1 MGETGEVATMML
13 NFTDPTY
20 LRTIYDGLLSGTLH
34 KDNASALPIGL
45 VGIYE
50 EAMPPAS
57 NVNERKEFLE
67 FFAVWALLKKE
78 VSAEFVTPLL
88 AGWTEEQV
96 IDYIAQYSKWFN
108 SPLSGKYVLYHERLR
123 TFVLQKVSHNHFTKC
138 NEAII
143 QQSQLAL
150 QAKSGDAWERY
161 ALQYLSSHLLVTA
174 MERKDADALKTLAY
188 DTAHWNRQVEISKGF
203 EWSKRMLNDM
213 MLWAS
218 KYDDDE
224 VIECALNKVDLYHR
238 EQNDAPSILSLIEQG
253 FIEAALERID
263 SFGDDSLF
271 GQKRK
276 IVIYFLSLDIL
287 LEKISLGRVEDIK
300 KVIRHFDS
308 IVGNDIVLNRLLNGG
323 YLIKIRDQLQALGL
337 GVDFI
342 LNRSSEISD
351 VITIDAD
358 NADDTDSLLDRIYSC
373 LKGCNVNVNN
383 YLDLV
388 IDNQIS
394 SEKYEEILKILRELH
409 ARIDISINLYNS
421 VVEALSILCLRHAKI
436 FIEKLIN
443 IYRIGITTKSFSYN
457 KLLMQCVNYAI
468 HYSKLEKLGSV
479 IDRISDYEFK
489 TISICNGFTAFW
501 GAGIRN
507 QAIKLLDRLEI
518 NENSVDIIVEYG
530 SKYVNPGSAAMG
542 VELMLKS
549 LEFRLC
555 CLECEKY
562 EIQLRTLN
570 YLLNNEGGSLVDDL
584 IAELIKTIKFIS
596 NYLKIQEF
604 KIHKMVVRLAGCL
617 LAGNKIDKSTKILC
631 DLYYSVNDIE
641 DWLDM
646 VSESFAV
653 TGNNYK
659 VQLQFIELINDFIY
673 VRLTD
678 YLASELPERR
688 KVMLITRNAILFHL
702 LYMSLNLMQ
711 EWESLLFKYNITEL
725 NHDENIANNKVV
737 MSVNINDYINELIKQ
752 LPLYLNNDK
761 IKLFTCL
768 FELGYYSRYKIYI
781 NRNNESLCKLVSC

>member
-1 MGETGEVATMML
+1 MSTNF

-20 LRTIYDGLLSGTLH
+20 LRTIYDGLLSGALH
-34 KDNASALPIGL
+34 KDNASSLPVGL

-50 EAMPPAS
+50 EAIPAAS
-57 NVNERKEFLE
+57 QVKERQKFLE
-67 FFAVWALLKKE
+67 FFSAWSLLKKE
-78 VSAEFVTPLL
+78 VSASFVSQIL
-88 AGWTEEQV
+88 GWPEEQV
-96 IDYIAQYSKWFN
+96 LDYIARYSKWFN
-108 SPLSGKYVLYHERLR
+108 SPSSGKYAIYHERLR
-123 TFVLQKVSHNHFTKC
+123 SFILQKISHAHFTVC
-138 NEAII
+138 NDFIIKLGQEA
-143 QQSQLAL
+143 LE
-150 QAKSGDAWERY
+150 KRSGNEWEHY
-161 ALQYLSSHLLVTA
+161 ALEHLSTHLLIQA
-174 MERKDADALKTLAY
+174 MESKDAALLKKLAY
-188 DTAHWNRQVEISKGF
+188 SNEHWSRQVEISKGF

-358 NADDTDSLLDRIYSC
+358 NADDTDSLLDRMFSC

-388 IDNQIS
+388 IDDQIS

-409 ARIDISINLYNS
+409 ARNDISINLYNS
-421 VVEALSILCLRHAKI
+421 VVESLSILCLRHAKI
-436 FIEKLIN
+436 DIEELIN
-443 IYRIGITTKSFSYN
+443 IYRIGITTKSFSFN
-457 KLLMQCVNYAI
+457 KLLMLCVNYSI

-479 IDRISDYEFK
+479 IDRISDFEFK

-617 LAGNKIDKSTKILC
+617 VVGNKIDKSTKILC

-688 KVMLITRNAILFHL
+688 KVMLITRNAILLHL

-711 EWESLLFKYNITEL
+711 EWETLLFKYNITEL

-781 NRNNESLCKLVSC
+781 NRNNESLSKLVSC

>member
-436 FIEKLIN
+436 DIEKLIN

>member
-1 MGETGEVATMML
+1 MML

-436 FIEKLIN
+436 DIEKLIN